1 MFIMCDTRGMC
12 RASRGRPLSLWIT
25 KGCSASPGTAPAPNC
40 PPIRQAGAW
49 VIGAF
54 TLSLEDLIL
63 IDRDSPAEP
72 VLALGHR
79 DVLPGHGRRAAG
91 AILHREV
98 EVLLRREMARVR
110 APGLPLLAR
119 GAATG
124 QQERFRSRANASAS
138 RTWADPPQEVGLR
151 VIVPSPRKPV
161 NRPFVLDSPNKVW
174 TP

>member
-1 MFIMCDTRGMC
+1 MFIVCDTRGMC

-49 VIGAF
+49 VTGASP
-54 TLSLEDLIL
+54 LPLEDLIL
-63 IDRDSPAEP
+63 IDRDGLAEP

-79 DVLPGHGRRAAG
+79 DVLPRHGWRAAG

-119 GAATG
+119 SAATG
-124 QQERFRSRANASAS
+124 QQECGSDHERTPVLPVHGVILLRKSDCAPSYRRVGSRSIS
-138 RTWADPPQEVGLR
+138 R
-151 VIVPSPRKPV
+151 SC
-161 NRPFVLDSPNKVW
+161 
-174 TP
+174 